1 MTEEQMKNT
10 MRELVRALTSGDIEK
25 MLSYL
30 ADDASWTAPEGS
42 FKGKAELRKYATWL
56 IQTIPDLSA
65 VDSGIKT
72 MAQGNIGIYEHIFSG
87 TLKGRK
93 WQSLSICIYEFQGD
107 KIQSIRTVQDRLS
120 MARQAAAGVLDRWL
134 VGSLVGTMEK
144 GLR

>member
-1 MTEEQMKNT
+1 MTEEQMRNT
-10 MRELVRALTSGDIEK
+10 MREVVRALTSRDIEK

-65 VDSGIKT
+65 VESGIKT

-87 TLKGRK
+87 TYKGRR
-93 WQSLSICIYEFQGD
+93 WQTLSICIYEFSGD

-120 MARQAAAGVLDRWL
+120 MARQVAAGVERWL
-134 VGSLVGTMEK
+134 VGSLVGSMEK